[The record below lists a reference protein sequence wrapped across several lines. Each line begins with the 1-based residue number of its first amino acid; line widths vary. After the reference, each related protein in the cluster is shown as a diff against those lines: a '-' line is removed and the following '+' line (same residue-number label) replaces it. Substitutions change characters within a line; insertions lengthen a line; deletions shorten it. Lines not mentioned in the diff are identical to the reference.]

1 MKRIRFY
8 KWSCGTWTI
17 HHCANNETN
26 TLTFDKARHYID
38 EIVIQLPNYLIK
50 IEKMKQKYFVNVLGT
65 LCNWQLTGGGNNS
78 LALTSSQSRGA
89 GSRALAQS
97 CCSNFML
104 ETNLP
109 SISLSF
115 PTCQGTLFGRSLFV
129 ACFWRPKSGACHF
142 SITMN
147 KWDKAVIKQSTLLVV
162 LSVCKLIL

>member
-89 GSRALAQS
+89 GSRAQS
-97 CCSNFML
+97 CCSNFVRYK
-104 ETNLP
+104 P
-109 SISLSF
+109 SF
-115 PTCQGTLFGRSLFV
+115 TFTLFFAKAPFWTLTFCSL
-129 ACFWRPKSGACHF
+129 
-142 SITMN
+142 
-147 KWDKAVIKQSTLLVV
+147 LLVTR
-162 LSVCKLIL
+162 I

>member
-8 KWSCGTWTI
+8 KWSCGTWTTI
-17 HHCANNETN
+17 HHCANTETN
-26 TLTFDKARHYID
+26 TLIFDKARHYID
-38 EIVIQLPNYLIK
+38 EIVIQLPYYLIK
-50 IEKMKQKYFVNVLGT
+50 IKKMKKKYFVNVLGT

-109 SISLSF
+109 SLSLSF
-115 PTCQGTLFGRSLFV
+115 SHVSRHSFWALTFCSLLL
-129 ACFWRPKSGACHF
+129 ATKIGCM
-142 SITMN
+142 SIFN
-147 KWDKAVIKQSTLLVV
+147 YHY
-162 LSVCKLIL
+162 